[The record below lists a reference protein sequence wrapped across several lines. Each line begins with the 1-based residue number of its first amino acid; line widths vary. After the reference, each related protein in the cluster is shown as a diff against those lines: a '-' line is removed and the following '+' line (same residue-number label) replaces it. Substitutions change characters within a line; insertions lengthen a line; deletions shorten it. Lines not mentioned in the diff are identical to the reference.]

1 MVIGQNLTQRR
12 KGAKK
17 TVETQMVAVFTTVS
31 EAFFS
36 KTPLRLSALA

>member
-17 TVETQMVAVFTTVS
+17 TENEYMVAAARDS
-31 EAFFS
+31 CSSLS
-36 KTPLRLSALA
+36 KNPLRLSALA